1 MTLPAPGMTQL
12 GHLYGQELIDA
23 LPAWMTNYPDI
34 ASAFID
40 EIIEAGG
47 TSNTNAALLALEEIR
62 MAPEYRSMYDFA
74 FPGNRREDG
83 SLRME
88 EGTYFAEV
96 QTMRSYVEGVGI
108 NADIFNNDYGSLF
121 ADDVFA
127 AEFGQ
132 RVDAMYS
139 SLISSN
145 VLPETRQFYAD
156 NFALDLS
163 DEAILASI
171 MKPDLGT
178 EVLAGNILS
187 SQIGGAASRRGFDIE
202 LTFAEMIAG
211 AGASEED
218 AGRFFGE
225 AASLLPSLNI
235 LAARHADP
243 NDPLDL
249 QDLADLSFFQDPEQ
263 RRTVNRLLAQ
273 EESTFTGGAQVD
285 FMRSR
290 TGGVT
295 GLRDV

>member
-1 MTLPAPGMTQL
+1 MTTMSDLAFI
-12 GHLYGQELIDA
+12 YGEELLDA
-23 LPAWMTNYPDI
+23 LPSWMTTNAELAAAYL
-34 ASAFID
+34 D
-40 EIIEAGG
+40 EIIEMGG
-47 TSNTNAALLALEEIR
+47 TATLNAANLALEEIR
-62 MAPEYRSMYDFA
+62 MSPEHRDMYDRA

-88 EGTYFAEV
+88 EGVYFAEV
-96 QTMRSYVEGVGI
+96 QTMRSYIEGVGI
-108 NADIFNNDYGSLF
+108 NADIFNDDYGKLF
-121 ADDVFA
+121 ADDVYA

-139 SLISSN
+139 SLIGSN
-145 VLPETRQFYAD
+145 VLPETRQYYAD

-187 SQIGGAASRRGFDIE
+187 SQIGGAAAARGFDIE

-211 AGASEED
+211 AGASEEE

-225 AASLLPSLNI
+225 AATLLPTLNV
-235 LAARHADP
+235 LMARHADP
-243 NDPLDL
+243 NDPMDL
-249 QDLADLSFFQDPEQ
+249 NDLADLSFFQDPEQ
-263 RRTVNRLLAQ
+263 RRIVNRLLAQ
-273 EESTFTGGAQVD
+273 EESTFTGGAGLD
-285 FMRSR
+285 YKRGT

-295 GLRDV
+295 GLGDF